1 MTNAKVKRKNL
12 LWKFRLHSAFIPLP
26 HTLLSPSR
34 SHSCDSPLPAPAF
47 LLRRG
52 MLLFLADLFLRCS
65 RILFELDDD
74 VCFVI
79 VWPASA
85 QQKTKEKRNRF
96 RVAECVLLSKDGDEE
111 EERCL
116 HDGKNV
122 YTLPPVVWRQ
132 LNARVS
138 FSPIYWFL
146 PRTELRLELRFC
158 SCLSGASCYVWERFW
173 SGRTYA
179 EALVLPVFGNSTRLS
194 LQLLHTALANVQLR
208 SPNEGRR
215 LLRAYFIHTLL
226 LGDSTKMTCYGRRC
240 SKFHVWLQWSHSP
253 DWQTPALCSGALVKF
268 PRLRSMSILD

>member
-85 QQKTKEKRNRF
+85 QQKTKEKTKPIPCS
-96 RVAECVLLSKDGDEE
+96 RVCPSFQRWRRRRRKMST
-111 EERCL
+111 RRQKCL
-116 HDGKNV
+116 H
-122 YTLPPVVWRQ
+122 
-132 LNARVS
+132 
-138 FSPIYWFL
+138 SP
-146 PRTELRLELRFC
+146 
-158 SCLSGASCYVWERFW
+158 A
-173 SGRTYA
+173 
-179 EALVLPVFGNSTRLS
+179 
-194 LQLLHTALANVQLR
+194 
-208 SPNEGRR
+208 RR
-215 LLRAYFIHTLL
+215 LAATKRTCFLFTDLL
-226 LGDSTKMTCYGRRC
+226 ISSSNGT
-240 SKFHVWLQWSHSP
+240 
-253 DWQTPALCSGALVKF
+253 
-268 PRLRSMSILD
+268 